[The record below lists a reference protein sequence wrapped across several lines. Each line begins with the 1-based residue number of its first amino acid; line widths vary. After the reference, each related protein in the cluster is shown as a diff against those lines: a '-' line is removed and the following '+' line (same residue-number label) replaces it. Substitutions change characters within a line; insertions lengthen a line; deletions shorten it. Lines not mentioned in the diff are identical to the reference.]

1 MYIMNFPE
9 YIKSLALAE
18 PTKVVHLNN
27 IGKITPE
34 VLELPLKEAVKYIQK
49 NFSENQ
55 QFQLYKTLSK
65 FYLFKN
71 RMDDRDE
78 LMEVTK
84 VLKEKMTKKQQE
96 KTCKVKTNVEEG
108 SIKNREQ
115 LLEALNTL
123 YTEQQY
129 KKYIINYLLL
139 YFNVRNQ
146 DVDVEL
152 ITKKSDVKDGNYL
165 LIRKKQIVYIRN
177 HYKTMYKYGQKTY
190 TITDKKFVSAVNN
203 FPETKLLHT
212 NNIAREVRN
221 NTIDKLSES
230 QLTKITMLEM
240 KAPEL
245 QAISDSR
252 GTDVKTL
259 LTSYSNC

>member
-1 MYIMNFPE
+1 MDFPQYIA
-9 YIKSLALAE
+9 SLALAE
-18 PTKVVHLNN
+18 PTKTVHLNN
-27 IGKITPE
+27 IKKITTD
-34 VLELPLKEAVKYIQK
+34 VLDLPMKQSVKYLEK

-71 RMDDRDE
+71 RMDDRDK

-84 VLKEKMTKKQQE
+84 ALKEKMTAKQQV
-96 KTCKVKTNVEEG
+96 KTCKVKTDVEEG
-108 SIKNREQ
+108 SMKNRDQ
-115 LLEALNTL
+115 LLEALNNL

-190 TITDKKFVSAVNN
+190 TITDKKFVSAVNS
-203 FPETKLLHT
+203 FGETKLLHT

>member
-1 MYIMNFPE
+1 MNFNQ

-27 IGKITPE
+27 INKITAE
-34 VLELPLKEAVKYIQK
+34 VLELPMTEAVKYIQK

-55 QFQLYKTLSK
+55 QFQLFKTLSK

-71 RMDDRDE
+71 RMDDRTE
-78 LMEVTK
+78 LLEVTK
-84 VLKEKMTKKQQE
+84 VLKSKMTKNQQI
-96 KTCKVKTNVEEG
+96 KTCEVKTNVEQG

-123 YTEQQY
+123 YDDKDY

-165 LIRKKQIVYIRN
+165 LIRKKQIIYIRN

-190 TITDKKFVSAVNN
+190 TITDKKFVYAVNN

-240 KAPEL
+240 KTNEL
-245 QAISDSR
+245 QAISDAR

-259 LTSYSNC
+259 LNSYC

>member
-1 MYIMNFPE
+1 MTFPD
-9 YIKSLALAE
+9 YLKQLTLAP
-18 PTKVVHLNN
+18 PTINVHLNN
-27 IGKITPE
+27 IKKITNE
-34 VLELPLKEAVKYIQK
+34 VFDLPMPEAVNYIQK
-49 NFSENQ
+49 NFTENQ

-65 FYLFKN
+65 YYLFKN
-71 RMDDRDE
+71 RMDDRTD
-78 LMEVTK
+78 LMTVTK
-84 VLKEKMTKKQQE
+84 GLKEKMTEKQQE
-96 KTCKVKTNVEEG
+96 KTCKVKTDVEEG

-115 LLEALNTL
+115 LLQALNNL
-123 YTEQQY
+123 YEDIDY

-152 ITKKSDVKDGNYL
+152 ITKKSQVKDGNYL
-165 LIRKKQIVYIRN
+165 LIRKNKIVYIRN
-177 HYKTMYKYGQKTY
+177 YYKTMYKYGQKTY
-190 TITDKKFVSAVNN
+190 TITDKKFVLAVNN
-203 FPETKLLHT
+203 YPETKLLHT

-240 KAPEL
+240 KTSEL

-252 GTDVKTL
+252 GTDVRTL
-259 LTSYSNC
+259 LNSYSSC